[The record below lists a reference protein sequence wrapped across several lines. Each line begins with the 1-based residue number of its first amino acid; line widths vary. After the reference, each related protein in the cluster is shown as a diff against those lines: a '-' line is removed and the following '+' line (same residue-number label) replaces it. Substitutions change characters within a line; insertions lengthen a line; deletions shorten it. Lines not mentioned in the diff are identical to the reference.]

1 MSSVIKRSLARAT
14 TWAMVLEREGKHK
27 RVWPEVKSTRLAQ
40 YATNNPWVDQWPLC
54 NAPKGSGG
62 CVLSRNLVFRR
73 NLVFS
78 HDDVDRNLVG
88 QSCRFGCSPP
98 AETVG
103 EREGGSPTL
112 IGGPEDRRPAINAA
126 RRFDHLNGE
135 ALPGQPRGH
144 SIGRPLPCGGVE
156 DLNPSPVE
164 LGPDV
169 SCEAGPAA
177 V

>member
-40 YATNNPWVDQWPLC
+40 YATNNPWVDQWPSC

-88 QSCRFGCSPP
+88 QSCQLGCSVFNQRSSSGWWM
-98 AETVG
+98 VG
-103 EREGGSPTL
+103 REPT
-112 IGGPEDRRPAINAA
+112 RRNRAYLA
-126 RRFDHLNGE
+126 
-135 ALPGQPRGH
+135 
-144 SIGRPLPCGGVE
+144 GRLTHTG
-156 DLNPSPVE
+156 DQR
-164 LGPDV
+164 
-169 SCEAGPAA
+169 
-177 V
+177 